1 MKGLPWQDHVFI
13 IAEAGVNHN
22 GDVRLAKR
30 LIDAAAEAKADV
42 VKFQTW
48 KDGEIIG
55 RFSKKVDYLEKS
67 TGKRQSMED
76 LAKQLCLPYEAF
88 RELQRYASTRG
99 ILFLSTP
106 DGFTSL
112 DFLADE
118 LRLPIIKIGST
129 EVTHVQFL
137 AAAAR
142 KKRPIILSTGLST
155 LADVKKAVSAI
166 REAAEVPLALLHC
179 TSEYPAP
186 ANEMNLR
193 AIQTLAGKFHTP
205 VGLSD
210 HSTGSEAAVAAV
222 ALGAVIIE
230 KHFTLDKK
238 MRGPDHKASVD
249 PDELAALVRSIRT
262 AETMLG
268 DGVKRRTPAEERNVG
283 EIRRS
288 VVAAHP
294 IQAGKRLLRRDLV
307 CKRPGTG
314 VAPEFLDRLVG
325 KRVIKPL
332 EEDEPLRWEYLK

>member
-179 TSEYPAP
+179 TSE
-186 ANEMNLR
+186 
-193 AIQTLAGKFHTP
+193 
-205 VGLSD
+205 
-210 HSTGSEAAVAAV
+210 
-222 ALGAVIIE
+222 
-230 KHFTLDKK
+230 
-238 MRGPDHKASVD
+238 
-249 PDELAALVRSIRT
+249 
-262 AETMLG
+262 
-268 DGVKRRTPAEERNVG
+268 
-283 EIRRS
+283 
-288 VVAAHP
+288 
-294 IQAGKRLLRRDLV
+294 
-307 CKRPGTG
+307 
-314 VAPEFLDRLVG
+314 
-325 KRVIKPL
+325 
-332 EEDEPLRWEYLK
+332 